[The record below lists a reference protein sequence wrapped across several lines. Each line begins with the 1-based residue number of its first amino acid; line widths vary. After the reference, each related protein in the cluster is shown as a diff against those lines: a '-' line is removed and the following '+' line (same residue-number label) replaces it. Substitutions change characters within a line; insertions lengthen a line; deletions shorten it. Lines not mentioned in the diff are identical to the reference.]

1 MPKVVKQ
8 IALAVATFLPFTV
21 FAQAQ
26 TELDMAKTVGE
37 LVRLEAAR
45 ALSDLRKSA
54 PPPDAPQMP
63 IKVQPPQALTS
74 SSKPRNTDLVE
85 LLGTYKRG
93 DQFSADLAINGVV
106 SYVSKGD
113 KVGAYVVKAIGGNCA
128 YIIDPTKVELLRCVA
143 VSQ

>member
-1 MPKVVKQ
+1 MQKVAKYLLLV
-8 IALAVATFLPFTV
+8 LACVPPMV
-21 FAQAQ
+21 VHAQAQ
-26 TELDMAKTVGE
+26 TEMDMGKTVGE
-37 LVRLEAAR
+37 LVRLEAAK
-45 ALSDLRKSA
+45 ALSELRRSA
-54 PPPDAPQMP
+54 PPPELPPMPAKLQAP
-63 IKVQPPQALTS
+63 AANA

-113 KVGAYVVKAIGGNCA
+113 KVGAYVVKAIANNCA

-143 VSQ
+143 VAQ